1 MAEKNLAEFTYE
13 GTDRNGNKVKGEV
26 QAISE
31 VMAKSELRRTGINP
45 TRVKKKPKAL
55 FGGGAPKI
63 LPSDIAVFTRQLST
77 MLRSG
82 VPLVQSFD
90 IIAEGSENASLKKI
104 INQIKN
110 DIEGG
115 TNLNEALRKHP
126 EQFDELFTNL
136 VEAGEQSGALETML
150 DKLATYKEKTEALK
164 KKIKKALTYPIAV
177 LVVAFVV
184 TVILLVF
191 VVPQFEALFSDFGG
205 DLPGMTKMVISMSE
219 FMQKWWY
226 IIAGGV
232 FGIVMGLK
240 QVLKRSPALARKME
254 IASLSYPVVGDILTK
269 SAIAR
274 FARTLE
280 TMSVAGVP
288 LVEAMESVAGATGNA
303 KYYEGSM
310 KIKDDIST
318 GTALM
323 VAMRSTELFPNMA
336 IQMVGIGEEAGS
348 LDAMVGKVADFYEDE
363 VDNAVDNLTSLM
375 EPIIMSVLGVLV
387 GGLIISMYLPI
398 FKLGSVV

>member
-1 MAEKNLAEFTYE
+1 MAAKEKVDFQYE
-13 GTDRNGNKVKGEV
+13 GTDRSGNKVKGDV
-26 QAISE
+26 QAVSE
-31 VMAKSELRRTGINP
+31 LMAKGELRKMGINP
-45 TRVKKKPKAL
+45 LRVKKKPKPL
-55 FGGGAPKI
+55 FGGGPAKI
-63 LPSDIAVFTRQLST
+63 TPTDIAIFTRQLST

-90 IIAEGSENASLKKI
+90 IIGEGSENSGMKKVI
-104 INQIKN
+104 SEIKN

-115 TNLNEALRKHP
+115 SNLSEALRKHP
-126 EQFDELFTNL
+126 EEFDDLFTNL
-136 VEAGEQSGALETML
+136 IEAGEQSGALETML

-164 KKIKKALTYPIAV
+164 KKIKKALTYPISV
-177 LVVAFVV
+177 LVVAFAV

-191 VVPQFEALFSDFGG
+191 VVPQFEAMFQDFGA

-219 FMQKWWY
+219 FMQAWWY
-226 IIAGGV
+226 IIVGV
-232 FGIVMGLK
+232 IVGLVMAMK
-240 QVLKRSPALARKME
+240 QVLKRSPPLQRKME
-254 IASLSYPVVGDILTK
+254 FASLKYPVVGDILVK

-303 KYYEGSM
+303 KYAEGSM
-310 KIKDDIST
+310 RIKDDIST

-323 VAMRSTELFPNMA
+323 ASMRTSELFPNMV

-348 LDAMVGKVADFYEDE
+348 LDAMLGKVADFYEDE